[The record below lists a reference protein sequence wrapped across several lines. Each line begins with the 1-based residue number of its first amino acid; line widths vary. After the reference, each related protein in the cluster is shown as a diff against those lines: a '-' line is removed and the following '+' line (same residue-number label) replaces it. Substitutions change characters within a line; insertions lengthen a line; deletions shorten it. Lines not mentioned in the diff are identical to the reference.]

1 MKNKK
6 EIETIPIVVP
16 KGVRYIGDWEE
27 FTLPEEPTI
36 IDKKLPGCGFTEWCL
51 FTGKEDLEKNGKI
64 TRKNINNKNVIL
76 CSPRKILLFNKHEQ
90 HPDTTFLVINTL
102 GNSFDDSVDK
112 DLLQE
117 NGGSKKAEKKY
128 TEKELKE
135 LKEKTVALKTKIEN
149 YAWMCHLNG
158 EPAKILVTYDSYRLV
173 KEALTNCG
181 LFEDFYTVI
190 DEFQSI
196 FIDSSFKSDIEMEF
210 VNELSGVKRVSYV
223 SATPMIDKYLKR
235 LDDFKNLPY
244 YELDWVS
251 EDPYRIVKP
260 ILDVKSFN
268 SVNMIAKKII
278 DSYLVEDYKTLPL
291 LDENGNVKE
300 VIESKEAV
308 FYVNSVKNIIGIINK
323 CGLTPDQVNIL
334 CADTEN
340 NKAKIK
346 NKLGK
351 DFSIGKVP
359 LKNEP
364 NKMFTFCTRTVYLG
378 ADFYSKCAR
387 TFIISD
393 ANLKTLKVDISL
405 DLPQILG
412 RQRDDDNPWHNR
424 AEFYYKTTYDF
435 RKVPQEVFEKEINEK
450 IEKTRKLLNIYETTS
465 PEDKKEL
472 VEVYE
477 DRAKMMNYSKDYVGI
492 NKHKGKFPIPVE
504 NKLVYLSE
512 LRAFEIQQKD
522 YADRF
527 SVFAS
532 INSVF
537 GDDSIVKIDK
547 NTSII
552 LEDINELKSTSE
564 KIKYLNEHK
573 DILSSDELNYVISR
587 MDEKVVNYITILGF
601 DGCKACGYNI
611 TSMNDRCKK
620 ERFNKDVLKNEIYK
634 FFKEGDK
641 ISLSK
646 LKTQLKEIYTS
657 LSYKSTPKAKDIE
670 DYFVVKTISTY
681 EKDPDTNK
689 LKKIN
694 GYELI
699 SKKF

>member
-51 FTGKEDLEKNGKI
+51 FTEKEDLEKNGRI

-117 NGGSKKAEKKY
+117 NGGSKKAEKNY

-173 KEALTNCG
+173 KEALVNCG

-196 FIDSSFKSDIEMEF
+196 FIDSSFKSDTEMEF

-340 NKAKIK
+340 NKSKIK

-435 RKVPQEVFEKEINEK
+435 RKVSQETFEKEINEK

-634 FFKEGDK
+634 VFKEGDK

-646 LKTQLKEIYTS
+646 LKSQLKEIYTS
-657 LSYKSTPKAKDIE
+657 LNYKSTPKAKDIE
-670 DYFVVKTISTY
+670 EYFVVKTISTY

>member
-196 FIDSSFKSDIEMEF
+196 FIDSSFKSDTEMEF

-251 EDPYRIVKP
+251 EDPYRIVKH

-435 RKVPQEVFEKEINEK
+435 RKVPQEVFEKEINE
-450 IEKTRKLLNIYETTS
+450 
-465 PEDKKEL
+465 
-472 VEVYE
+472 
-477 DRAKMMNYSKDYVGI
+477 
-492 NKHKGKFPIPVE
+492 NK
-504 NKLVYLSE
+504 
-512 LRAFEIQQKD
+512 
-522 YADRF
+522 
-527 SVFAS
+527 
-532 INSVF
+532 
-537 GDDSIVKIDK
+537 
-547 NTSII
+547 
-552 LEDINELKSTSE
+552 
-564 KIKYLNEHK
+564 
-573 DILSSDELNYVISR
+573 
-587 MDEKVVNYITILGF
+587 
-601 DGCKACGYNI
+601 
-611 TSMNDRCKK
+611 
-620 ERFNKDVLKNEIYK
+620 
-634 FFKEGDK
+634 
-641 ISLSK
+641 
-646 LKTQLKEIYTS
+646 
-657 LSYKSTPKAKDIE
+657 
-670 DYFVVKTISTY
+670 
-681 EKDPDTNK
+681 
-689 LKKIN
+689 
-694 GYELI
+694 
-699 SKKF
+699 